1 MKVKFTELNSGYEG
15 EHRVSRFSPE
25 TRSKAI
31 IISILVAVF
40 VFVYILSSVG
50 VIPLGALFLKAKVS
64 VSGDNERFPISV
76 SSESIL
82 RSDIVGE
89 NIILL
94 TTENVVV
101 YSPKGKEVYSKP
113 HVYAKPGLTVNDDK
127 AIVFDRA
134 GKGFMLLTN
143 KKVVYEGQADNTII
157 SAQYGENGNYALGT
171 RAKSATSALTV
182 YNKNNK
188 QIFQW
193 NCAYENIVS
202 IALSDNG
209 KYAGVAV
216 LGAENGELFT
226 TVQYFGF
233 DYKEALNTQK
243 ISGCTPLQLSFASN
257 NKLTLVSDKGVY
269 LVDKKGSEKQDVLTY
284 YSSEFNSCDSSAKK
298 NIVVALAKYGSE
310 NVFEIHLYNPGGKL
324 KTTISAD
331 FEIKNIKISNKYIFA
346 LAEDSLVVYN
356 FGGKE
361 VSEIIFKGEASGIL
375 PTDDFVFIE
384 SLDKISRCLSYG
396 DSTIEISN

>member
-15 EHRVSRFSPE
+15 ERRVSRFSPE

-40 VFVYILSSVG
+40 AFVYILSSVG
-50 VIPLGALFLKAKVS
+50 VIPLGALFLKARVS
-64 VSGDNERFPISV
+64 LSGDDERFPIV
-76 SSESIL
+76 INSESVIS
-82 RSDIVGE
+82 SDVIGE

-94 TTENVVV
+94 TTENVIV
-101 YSPKGKEVYSKP
+101 YSSKGKAVYSQP
-113 HVYAKPGLTVNDDK
+113 HVFAKPGLSVNGEK
-127 AIVFDRA
+127 GVVFDRA
-134 GKGFMLLTN
+134 GKGFMLLTD

-157 SAQYGENGNYALGT
+157 SAQYAKNGNYALGT
-171 RAKSATSALTV
+171 RSKSATSALTV
-182 YNKNNK
+182 FNKSNK

-226 TVQYFGF
+226 TVEYFGF
-233 DYKEALNTQK
+233 DYKEPLNVQK
-243 ISGCTPLQLSFASN
+243 IVGCAPFYLDFTSN
-257 NKLTLVSDKGVY
+257 NNLTLVSDKGVY
-269 LVDKKGSEKQDVLTY
+269 LVDKKGEAKQELLTY
-284 YSSEFNSCDSSAKK
+284 YSSEFNSCDGTEKS
-298 NIVVALAKYGSE
+298 NFLVALAKYGSE
-310 NVFEIHLYNPGGKL
+310 NVFEIHLYKPNGKL
-324 KTTISAD
+324 KATISAD
-331 FEIKNIKISNKYIFA
+331 YEIKNVSMSKKYIFA
-346 LAEDSLVVYN
+346 LTDDRLIVYN
-356 FGGKE
+356 FSGNK
-361 VSEIIFKGEASGIL
+361 VSEIIFKGEATSVL

-396 DSTIEISN
+396 DSTIELSN